1 MTVLHEL
8 GMPSAL
14 FWLCFGVVLG
24 VLTDRF
30 ILTPAAVWLAR
41 VFDGRRRTG

>member
-14 FWLCFGVVLG
+14 FWLGFGVVLG

-41 VFDGRRRTG
+41 VFDGRRGTG